1 MRLTVPEPKI
11 ELYKD
16 GFAKHDQLNREE
28 TGDKLSDLVERID
41 DPLVIALDGAWG
53 SGKSFFLKCWVGEHL
68 KRQGNTTQTVY
79 FDAFQHDFLDD
90 PLIAL
95 TGEIAE
101 RFRDPEAG
109 KQETDQAR
117 ASARRSKLKKSAWA
131 VSKAAGRIGL
141 SAVTFGATEILSGM
155 GDEIAKSASE
165 EAKAFLSSDAGDDEA
180 EKFWNAHDAR
190 IAAMEAFRL
199 ALTELTEPDE
209 TGHPQ
214 RKLVI
219 VIDELDRCRPD
230 YALSLL
236 EIIKHFFNV
245 DGVHF
250 VLGVNLTELQNSVR
264 ARYGSGVDAET
275 YLQKFISLYF
285 AIPRRTK
292 PNSKDELWE
301 NYFSAQCI
309 ALGLSEERE
318 TLAIQ
323 TKWMLQALVRDHPVS
338 LRDVDRV
345 LSVIALTPEESTQL
359 PPEVSLILAG
369 LAVAKALLPE
379 KYPNLKY
386 EGFDPRSFK
395 ECFSLGNISS
405 NEIRPL
411 YQEIWNN
418 AFGLTA
424 QGAILSVDHRGVFAR
439 LLRAHGNLT
448 TYINHLADYHLE
460 RFKMT

>member
-16 GFAKHDQLNREE
+16 GFAKHDQLNRKE
-28 TGDKLSDLVERID
+28 TGDKLSGLVERID

-68 KRQGNTTQTVY
+68 KRPGNTTQTVY

-95 TGEIAE
+95 TGAIAE
-101 RFRDPEAG
+101 RFRDPEAE
-109 KQETDQAR
+109 KQETDQAK

-155 GDEIAKSASE
+155 GDEIAKAASD

-199 ALTELTEPDE
+199 ALTELTEPDDAGE
-209 TGHPQ
+209 PQ

-236 EIIKHFFNV
+236 EIIKHFFSV

-264 ARYGSGVDAET
+264 ARYGSGVDAAK
-275 YLQKFISLYF
+275 YLQKFISITAPLRGSK
-285 AIPRRTK
+285 PRNRHSSIITK
-292 PNSKDELWE
+292 HFDYVASELGAMHTWQ
-301 NYFSAQCI
+301 YDW
-309 ALGLSEERE
+309 LRDY
-318 TLAIQ
+318 
-323 TKWMLQALVRDHPVS
+323 LVVVDHHVDLS
-338 LRDVDRV
+338 LRDVEK
-345 LSVIALTPEESTQL
+345 IGALIQVCPTSYL
-359 PPEVSLILAG
+359 RHDGHLHLFSSL
-369 LAVAKALLPE
+369 
-379 KYPNLKY
+379 
-386 EGFDPRSFK
+386 
-395 ECFSLGNISS
+395 
-405 NEIRPL
+405 
-411 YQEIWNN
+411 
-418 AFGLTA
+418 T
-424 QGAILSVDHRGVFAR
+424 ILSVAAPSLFKKARSGELTYGEVQSIFDFPSPSNFHDHMEYAAVCWKLATKRRSGEQIPMNYFDQSER
-439 LLRAHGNLT
+439 LFQKLSPQDELRNIISNCFYTFRLPS
-448 TYINHLADYHLE
+448 E
-460 RFKMT
+460 